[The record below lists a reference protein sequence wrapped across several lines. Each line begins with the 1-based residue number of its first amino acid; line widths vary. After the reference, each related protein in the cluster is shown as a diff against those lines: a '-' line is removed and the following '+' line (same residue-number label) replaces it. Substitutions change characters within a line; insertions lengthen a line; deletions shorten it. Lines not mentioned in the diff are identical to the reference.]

1 MRLPVSVLPSY
12 PRASTDATSME
23 AVVAVVR
30 RGLSQ
35 FRLCRVL
42 CAVRRGSVRG
52 RRDAVRRERKGSN
65 GCRAACDTD
74 ERVMGAGS
82 EKAWQVGQLLS
93 HARGVV

>member
-1 MRLPVSVLPSY
+1 
-12 PRASTDATSME
+12 
-23 AVVAVVR
+23 
-30 RGLSQ
+30 
-35 FRLCRVL
+35 
-42 CAVRRGSVRG
+42 VRRGSVRG